1 MMYCAAV
8 TQSGRVA
15 EHDAIERHANESEPD
30 RILASSMQQL
40 SLFPVEARSSI
51 GVPVTN
57 QTTNALRDGVFGWY
71 HYVQDFH
78 GEFALDWIRR
88 LAMPGDVIWDPFS
101 GSGTT
106 VLASKLAGHASFGY
120 DVNPLMVDVA
130 RAKTDWTVDPTLL
143 DSDIDVVA
151 ALATQCAANL
161 GPEPAATQFGKWE
174 DYEYLQGQQLVA
186 YPSDKVLYRWI
197 SARPLARFNSLLG
210 AVRSVEDEP
219 RRRFL
224 TIAAAAI
231 MMAAANV
238 RGRPNVS
245 YNRRPT
251 IDFPVINKFVSQA
264 HAMVRDYT
272 RLRDLALPSATVLN
286 GDARSAGPA
295 VADVIFT
302 SPPYPNDME
311 YVHQTRLELA
321 LLGYAHDATEL
332 TSLKK
337 RMISSSVK
345 LVYSQNAWQ
354 KSKGLQNERVA
365 RLHERINETLAGRR
379 WGWNAAD
386 MVAHYFGGMQSVLKN
401 WHQRLSADGR
411 VGCVIGDSAFNGVR
425 VRSDELLAE
434 IAEREGFSAT
444 EVRVFRSRWHNKHSV
459 DLRESVVIL
468 TKRTS

>member
-1 MMYCAAV
+1 
-8 TQSGRVA
+8 
-15 EHDAIERHANESEPD
+15 
-30 RILASSMQQL
+30 MQQL
-40 SLFPVEARSSI
+40 ALFPTEASSTI
-51 GVPVTN
+51 GVPVAN
-57 QTTNALRDGVFGWY
+57 QTTNSLHDGVFGWY

-78 GEFALDWIRR
+78 GEFAFNWIRH
-88 LAMPGDVIWDPFS
+88 LATPGDVIWDPFS

-120 DVNPLMVDVA
+120 DVNPLMVDVG

-143 DSDIDVVA
+143 DSDINAVA
-151 ALATQCAANL
+151 ALATQGTANL
-161 GPEPAATQFGKWE
+161 DPEPVTTQLGKWD
-174 DYEYLQGQQLVA
+174 DYEYLQGQHPIV

-197 SARPLARFNSLLG
+197 SACPLVRFNSLLG
-210 AVRSVEDEP
+210 AVRSIEDEP

-238 RGRPNVS
+238 RGRPNIS

-251 IDFPVINKFVSQA
+251 IDFPVVNKFVSQA
-264 HAMVRDYT
+264 RTMVRDYA
-272 RLRDLALPSATVLN
+272 RLRELALPPATVLN

-345 LVYSQNAWQ
+345 LVYSENSWQ
-354 KSKGLQNERVA
+354 KTKGLQNEHIA
-365 RLHERINETLAGRR
+365 RLHRHISETLAGRR

-401 WHQRLSADGR
+401 WYQRLSVDGR

-425 VRSDELLAE
+425 VRSDELIAE

-444 EVRVFRSRWHNKHSV
+444 DIHVVRSRWHNKHSV
-459 DLRESVVIL
+459 DLRESVVTL
-468 TKRTS
+468 TKHAL

>member
-1 MMYCAAV
+1 M
-8 TQSGRVA
+8 SGTPTSL
-15 EHDAIERHANESEPD
+15 N
-30 RILASSMQQL
+30 RISASSMQQL
-40 SLFPVEARSSI
+40 ALFPTEPSSFTD
-51 GVPVTN
+51 VPVTH
-57 QTTNALRDGVFGWY
+57 QTTNAPHDGVFGWY

-78 GEFALDWIRR
+78 GEFALDWIRH
-88 LAMPGDVIWDPFS
+88 LATPGDIIWDPFS

-106 VLASKLAGHASFGY
+106 VLASKLAGHTSFGY

-130 RAKTDWTVDPTLL
+130 RVKTDWTVDPTLL
-143 DSDIDVVA
+143 DSDIDLVA
-151 ALATQCAANL
+151 ALAAQCTATL
-161 GPEPAATQFGKWE
+161 GSEPVATQFSKWD
-174 DYEYLQGQQLVA
+174 DYEYLQGQHPVA

-197 SARPLARFNSLLG
+197 SARPLARFNSLLN
-210 AVRSVEDEP
+210 AIRSIEDEP

-238 RGRPNVS
+238 RGRPNIS

-251 IDFPVINKFVSQA
+251 IDFPVVNKFVNYA
-264 HAMVRDYT
+264 RAMVRDYAQ
-272 RLRDLALPSATVLN
+272 LRDLALPPATVHN

-321 LLGYAHDATEL
+321 LLGYARDATEL

-354 KSKGLQNERVA
+354 KTKGLQNEHIA
-365 RLHERINETLAGRR
+365 RLHGRINETLAGRR

-459 DLRESVVIL
+459 DLRESVVVL
-468 TKRTS
+468 TKRTP